1 MVLLLWHRCF
11 GNLVLKSVC
20 VLYSCG
26 GQTWFFFY
34 GIAALGN
41 LDLKSVCALLLWR
54 ANMVLLLWH
63 RCFGES

>member
-11 GNLVLKSVC
+11 GESCFKEC

-41 LDLKSVCALLLWR
+41 LVLKRVCALLLWR
-54 ANMVLLLWH
+54 AHMGPQVNKNH
-63 RCFGES
+63 FA